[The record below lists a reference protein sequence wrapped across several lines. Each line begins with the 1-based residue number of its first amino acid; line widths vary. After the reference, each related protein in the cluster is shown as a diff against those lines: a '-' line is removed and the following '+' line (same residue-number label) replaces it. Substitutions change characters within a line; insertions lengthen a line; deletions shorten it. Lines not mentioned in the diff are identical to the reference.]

1 MPLHD
6 LFSVSDGKIGV
17 WKIEESIS
25 ELLLLTSY
33 REDYNTMLKK
43 YGSEKRKLE
52 KLAIRVLLKLMT
64 GNDKLTIIY
73 DSNGKPYLEDT
84 NNNIS
89 ISHTAGYAALFI
101 NSTNLVGLDIER
113 RERKIYD
120 LAPKFLNDEEL
131 MVIDKNRR
139 NDALLLCWSG
149 KESVY
154 KIVGE
159 PALNFRDTLFVKPFI
174 VSDSGSFFIIFKSG
188 DTEQLFN
195 LEYQLQSDYLLT
207 WSKRDRLHLKCT
219 F

>member
-6 LFSVSDGKIGV
+6 LFSVYDGKIGV

-33 REDYNTMLKK
+33 REDYKVMLEK
-43 YGSEKRKLE
+43 YGSKKRKLE
-52 KLAIRVLLKLMT
+52 KLAIRVLLKKMT

-73 DSNGKPYLEDT
+73 DNNGKPYLEDT
-84 NNNIS
+84 NNKIS

-113 RERKIYD
+113 RERKIHD
-120 LAPKFLNDEEL
+120 LAPRFLNEEDL

-159 PALNFRDTLFVKPFI
+159 PALDFRDTLFVKPFI
-174 VSDSGSFFIIFKSG
+174 VSDSGSFIITFKNC

-195 LEYQLQSDYLLT
+195 LEYQIKSDYLLT
-207 WSKRDRLHLKCT
+207 WSKKR
-219 F
+219 